1 MIVRTWHGWTRP
13 ADADRYQEL
22 LLGRI
27 VPGIFDRRIPGLTRL
42 QVLRRDAGDE
52 VEFVTVMSFD
62 DWAAVE
68 EFAGP
73 DATSSVV
80 PTEAR
85 AVLSRHDEHSQHY
98 EQVADVRT

>member
-1 MIVRTWHGWTRP
+1 VIVRTWHGWTRP

-73 DATSSVV
+73 GATSSVV

-85 AVLSRHDEHSQHY
+85 VALSHHDEHSQHY
-98 EQVADVRT
+98 EQVGDVRR